1 MPDDPDGLVDL
12 TTART
17 EFEAETIAETLRGEG
32 VPTEVFGIS
41 ARTAQWELGI
51 NTDMKI
57 VVRRKDVERAREILR
72 ANKAD
77 SVDLDWDEVDVGQPT
92 AEVRQ
97 ARTGADIQSPGDAWK
112 LRLILGV
119 IVVVLGVLLWGWMTR
134 GPS

>member
-97 ARTGADIQSPGDAWK
+97 ARTDADIQSPGDVWK

-119 IVVVLGVLLWGWMTR
+119 IVVVLGVLLWGWMTKGAR
-134 GPS
+134 